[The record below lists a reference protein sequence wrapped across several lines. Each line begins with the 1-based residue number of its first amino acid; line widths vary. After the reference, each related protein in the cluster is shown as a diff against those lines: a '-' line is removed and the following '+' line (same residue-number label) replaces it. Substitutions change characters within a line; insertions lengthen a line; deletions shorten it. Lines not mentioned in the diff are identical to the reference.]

1 MSDYLGNLAARSLAQ
16 APRVEPRLP
25 ASFEAP
31 RPALGLFVGAGA
43 GETDTDEV
51 PSPPIELNAQTL
63 RPSAQPPPR
72 FALAP
77 TPPADPVVS
86 GPPWQ
91 DTLHNVAMSF
101 ERLLGRPPVAAMA
114 PTVPFVPASPAQRLA
129 TPANAVAE
137 PVSSSLASP
146 PQPHVDARRHFEEA
160 VQPVSAAVPAL
171 PLRSIRGDAV
181 PPRSERPERRLV
193 PSDPDITGTR
203 HAVAA
208 DSLRPSA
215 LSRAASGD
223 GRTAPP
229 PVPPQMLAQPRGVP
243 SVESARSV
251 LGGHGVPAE
260 SAPTIQVTI
269 GRVEVRA
276 VHASPGPP
284 SPRATPE
291 ASRLSLEDYLQE
303 RDGVRR

>member
-16 APRVEPRLP
+16 TPRVEPRLP

-31 RPALGLFVGAGA
+31 RPALGLFVGGGG
-43 GETDTDEV
+43 GETDPGEV
-51 PSPPIELNAQTL
+51 SSPPIELNAPAP

-72 FALAP
+72 FAVAP
-77 TPPADPVVS
+77 TPPADPVVP

-91 DTLHNVAMSF
+91 DALHNVAMSF

-114 PTVPFVPASPAQRLA
+114 PTVPFVSASPAQRLA
-129 TPANAVAE
+129 TPAHTVAE
-137 PVSSSLASP
+137 PVSSPLASP
-146 PQPHVDARRHFEEA
+146 QQPHVDARRHFEEA
-160 VQPVSAAVPAL
+160 VQPASTAMPAL
-171 PLRSIRGDAV
+171 TLRSIRGDGV
-181 PPRSERPERRLV
+181 PPRAELPERRLV
-193 PSDPDITGTR
+193 PSDSDITATR
-203 HAVAA
+203 RAVAA
-208 DSLRPSA
+208 DRQRPSA

-229 PVPPQMLAQPRGVP
+229 PVPPQLLAQPRGVP

-260 SAPTIQVTI
+260 PAPTIQVTI

-291 ASRLSLEDYLQE
+291 ASRLSLEDYLKE